1 MAALSYLAKRALGV
15 GRRHLWRCHQERQK
29 SFNISDNTEFV
40 QKVINSRVPVIVNFH
55 ADWCDPCHILTPKLR
70 AITDASEDIH
80 LAIIDVEA
88 NPELVH
94 TFEVKAVPA
103 VLAIR
108 NGLVVDKF
116 IGLVDADMIDGMVGR
131 LKGEAPKDTTI
142 PI

>member
-1 MAALSYLAKRALGV
+1 MAALSHITKTAWRLSQRQ
-15 GRRHLWRCHQERQK
+15 LWRCHQERRK
-29 SFNISDNTEFV
+29 SFNISDNTDFV
-40 QKVINSRVPVIVNFH
+40 DKVINSRVPVIVNFH

-70 AITDASEDIH
+70 AIADESEDIH

-116 IGLVDADMIDGMVGR
+116 VGLVDAGMIDGMVGR
-131 LKGEAPKDTTI
+131 LKGESPKDTTI